1 MKLALPCF
9 VVAVLLALVLGR
21 FDVAR
26 LPQVV
31 QGDDALSVAFGDAKS
46 TISAA
51 MVHKADSYFHGGIDM
66 ECKEHHDHHDHDHD
80 HDHDQ
85 SSNRSLGDCVIGGLC
100 DWVIQSTNSPILQSS
115 NSPIP
120 QSSNPPISHSPTF
133 DPWRWINQQVRAP
146 EKHVHLEGEKS
157 VELMPWFWA
166 SVKADPHNIDAW
178 TTAWYTANTMLK
190 DRALARRILDEA
202 KAKNPDSLEIAW
214 TEARFVYQGGK
225 GDVAAAMRLLEEA
238 RRMGKRKCGGRLS
251 ELAPPEAEA
260 FCNILG
266 YLSKIL
272 SDRGEREPIR
282 PLFDEARATG
292 ADTPVVGEIE
302 ARLP

>member
-1 MKLALPCF
+1 
-9 VVAVLLALVLGR
+9 
-21 FDVAR
+21 
-26 LPQVV
+26 
-31 QGDDALSVAFGDAKS
+31 
-46 TISAA
+46 
-51 MVHKADSYFHGGIDM
+51 
-66 ECKEHHDHHDHDHD
+66 
-80 HDHDQ
+80 
-85 SSNRSLGDCVIGGLC
+85 
-100 DWVIQSTNSPILQSS
+100 
-115 NSPIP
+115 
-120 QSSNPPISHSPTF
+120 
-133 DPWRWINQQVRAP
+133 
-146 EKHVHLEGEKS
+146 
-157 VELMPWFWA
+157 MPWFWA

-225 GDVAAAMRLLEEA
+225 GDVAAATRLLEEA

-272 SDRGEREPIR
+272 SDCGERDRIR
-282 PLFDEARATG
+282 PLLDEARATG

>member
-1 MKLALPCF
+1 M
-9 VVAVLLALVLGR
+9 
-21 FDVAR
+21 
-26 LPQVV
+26 
-31 QGDDALSVAFGDAKS
+31 
-46 TISAA
+46 
-51 MVHKADSYFHGGIDM
+51 
-66 ECKEHHDHHDHDHD
+66 
-80 HDHDQ
+80 
-85 SSNRSLGDCVIGGLC
+85 
-100 DWVIQSTNSPILQSS
+100 
-115 NSPIP
+115 
-120 QSSNPPISHSPTF
+120 
-133 DPWRWINQQVRAP
+133 
-146 EKHVHLEGEKS
+146 HLEGAKS

-190 DRALARRILDEA
+190 DHALARRILDEA

-225 GDVAAAMRLLEEA
+225 GDVAAAAHLLEEA
-238 RRMGKRKCGGRLS
+238 RHLGKRKCGGRLS

-272 SDRGEREPIR
+272 HDCGERGQIR
-282 PLFDEARATG
+282 PLLDEARATG
-292 ADTPVVGEIE
+292 ADTPVIGEIE

>member
-9 VVAVLLALVLGR
+9 VVAVGLALILGR
-21 FDVAR
+21 FGVAR

-66 ECKEHHDHHDHDHD
+66 ECKEHHDYHDDHDHD
-80 HDHDQ
+80 HHHDRSGGHDHDAAP
-85 SSNRSLGDCVIGGLC
+85 NP
-100 DWVIQSTNSPILQSS
+100 STLN
-115 NSPIP
+115 P
-120 QSSNPPISHSPTF
+120 QHTTHTF
-133 DPWRWINQQVRAP
+133 DLWGWINQHVRAP
-146 EKHVHLEGEKS
+146 EKHVHLEGAKS

-190 DRALARRILDEA
+190 DQALARRILDEA

-225 GDVAAAMRLLEEA
+225 GDVAAAARLLEEA
-238 RRMGKRKCGGRLS
+238 RSLGKRKCGGRLS

-260 FCNILG
+260 LCNILG

-272 SDRGEREPIR
+272 YDRGERGPIR
-282 PLFDEARATG
+282 PLLDEARATG

-302 ARLP
+302 ARL